1 MSLIADKLIEI
12 HKLQIR
18 RELYIR
24 NLAFWD
30 LLMLDHPF
38 GLSETEKAERD
49 LEFYGLININKQIK
63 EVWKD
68 GL

>member
-12 HKLQIR
+12 RKLR
-18 RELYIR
+18 VRKELYKR

-30 LLMLDHPF
+30 LLMADHPS

-49 LEFYGLININKQIK
+49 LEFYGFININKQIK